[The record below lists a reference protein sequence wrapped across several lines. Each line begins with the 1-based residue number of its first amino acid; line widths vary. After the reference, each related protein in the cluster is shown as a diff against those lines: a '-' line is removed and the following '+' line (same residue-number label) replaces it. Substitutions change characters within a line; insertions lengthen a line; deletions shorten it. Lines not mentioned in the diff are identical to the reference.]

1 MFPTMPQDDPWDAD
15 ASREIARSGGKRSP
29 AGFGDDSEPVS
40 GPPASRPEEPDE
52 DADDEFEEIEEVPVR
67 RQLSLAIAGFAGL
80 LSVGLV
86 LGALTSAPDSRLPY
100 AIVLFGVQL
109 LYLLAWVMALN
120 PPAAAVTAGIAV
132 VVGLVADY
140 LAVTGEQAALMPLV
154 WVTAGGF
161 VAALLGQLFR
171 ASDRAR
177 LTDSWR
183 TTLAIVAGVAAYAIP
198 IVLTRQETGTQT
210 MIVCAVAAG
219 VALVIARTTDAIFPK
234 PRIAAQVPRGVAGI
248 VAGAMLGTLAG
259 AALGSFLVLPFTP
272 AKGAVI
278 GLTAV
283 VVAHL
288 VDLAVNFGQ
297 AGRQLAGDAPTF
309 WVARHMQGPLG
320 AFALLAPAAY
330 ALSHWFL
337 T

>member
-1 MFPTMPQDDPWDAD
+1 MPQEEPWDAD
-15 ASREIARSGGKRSP
+15 ASREIARSGGKRPP
-29 AGFGDDSEPVS
+29 AGLRSDSETPS
-40 GPPASRPEEPDE
+40 TRPSDEPEET
-52 DADDEFEEIEEVPVR
+52 DDEFEEIEEVPVR

-100 AIVLFGVQL
+100 AIVLFGVQV

-120 PPAAAVTAGIAV
+120 PPAPGPTAAVAGVAA
-132 VVGLVADY
+132 LVADY
-140 LAVTGEQAALMPLV
+140 LAVTRTEAALLPLV

-161 VAALLGQLFR
+161 VVALIGQLFR
-171 ASDRAR
+171 AQDRAR

-183 TTLAIVAGVAAYAIP
+183 TTLAIVAGAVAFAIP
-198 IVLTRQETGTQT
+198 ILLTRQETGTQT
-210 MIVCAVAAG
+210 IIVCAVAGG
-219 VALVIARTTDAIFPK
+219 VALVVARAADAVFPK
-234 PRIAAQVPRGVAGI
+234 PRIAAQVPRGVAG
-248 VAGAMLGTLAG
+248 VVLGAMLGTLSG
-259 AALGSFLVLPFTP
+259 AALGSFLVFPFTP
-272 AKGAVI
+272 AKGAVV

-283 VVAHL
+283 VAAHL

-297 AGRQLAGDAPTF
+297 AGRELAGDAPTF

-320 AFALLAPAAY
+320 AFALVAPAAY

>member
-1 MFPTMPQDDPWDAD
+1 MPQDEPWDAD
-15 ASREIARSGGKRSP
+15 ASREIARSGGKRPS
-29 AGFGDDSEPVS
+29 AGFRDEPES
-40 GPPASRPEEPDE
+40 SSPPDPDE
-52 DADDEFEEIEEVPVR
+52 TDDEFEEIEEVPVR

-80 LSVGLV
+80 LAVGLV

-120 PPAAAVTAGIAV
+120 PPAPGPTAAVAAV
-132 VVGLVADY
+132 AALVADY
-140 LAVTGEQAALMPLV
+140 LSVTSVQAALLPLV
-154 WVTAGGF
+154 WVTLAGF
-161 VAALLGQLFR
+161 AAALIGQLFR
-171 ASDRAR
+171 AQDRAR

-183 TTLAIVAGVAAYAIP
+183 TTLAIVAGAAAYALP
-198 IVLTRQETGTQT
+198 ILLTRQETGTQT
-210 MIVCAVAAG
+210 VIVCAVAAG
-219 VALVIARTTDAIFPK
+219 VALVVARAADAVFPK
-234 PRIAAQVPRGVAGI
+234 PRIAAQVPRGVAG
-248 VAGAMLGTLAG
+248 VVLGAMLGTLSG
-259 AALGSFLVLPFTP
+259 AALGSFLVFPFTP
-272 AKGAVI
+272 AKGAVV

-297 AGRQLAGDAPTF
+297 AGRELAGDTPTF

-320 AFALLAPAAY
+320 AFALVAPAAY

-337 T
+337 L